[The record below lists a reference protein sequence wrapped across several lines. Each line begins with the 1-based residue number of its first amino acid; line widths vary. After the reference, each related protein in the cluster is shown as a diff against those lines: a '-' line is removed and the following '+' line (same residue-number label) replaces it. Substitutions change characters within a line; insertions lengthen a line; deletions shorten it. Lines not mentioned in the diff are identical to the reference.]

1 MTSDEDLTEEEIEE
15 LIIGAISAQQMMKL
29 GMVKPED
36 TNKAEKNFDS
46 IEKMVT
52 KDKFL
57 KVLASDT
64 NEEKI
69 KIPRKLK
76 KFEK

>member
-1 MTSDEDLTEEEIEE
+1 LTPDEDLTEEEIEE
-15 LIIGAISAQQMMKL
+15 LIIGAISPQQMMKL

-46 IEKMVT
+46 TEKMVT

-64 NEEKI
+64 NENKI